1 MCFFFLMI
9 RRPPR
14 STRTDTLFPYTTL
27 FRSMPLG
34 LEAHAQHGDANFL
47 ADLADLLEMGV
58 HLDAGLVDG
67 LERRA
72 RQLELPAGLQRD
84 RLAVLD
90 QRDDVVA
97 FRNRRPAV
105 TLQFDQQPLDA
116 GLAVIGQR
124 AEIRRAVGK

>member
-1 MCFFFLMI
+1 MTAYEMRISDWSSDVC
-9 RRPPR
+9 
-14 STRTDTLFPYTTL
+14 S
-27 FRSMPLG
+27 S
-34 LEAHAQHGDANFL
+34 
-47 ADLADLLEMGV
+47 DL
-58 HLDAGLVDG
+58 
-67 LERRA
+67 
-72 RQLELPAGLQRD
+72 LPAGLQRD

-124 AEIRRAVGK
+124 AEIRRAVGKFLVFRADPPEIGRASCRERVCQYV